1 MDERRQRLGLRAVL
15 GLAVVVAVVATF
27 WAASALAAG
36 GSSTNEPGVRDSPPV
51 AQVQPEGKRPGAED
65 CPERDG
71 EPETSAD
78 V

>member
-15 GLAVVVAVVATF
+15 GLAAVVAVVAIF

-36 GSSTNEPGVRDSPPV
+36 EPSTGDPVTRDSPP
-51 AQVQPEGKRPGAED
+51 AADVQNEGDRPGED

-71 EPETSAD
+71 EPDPAAD